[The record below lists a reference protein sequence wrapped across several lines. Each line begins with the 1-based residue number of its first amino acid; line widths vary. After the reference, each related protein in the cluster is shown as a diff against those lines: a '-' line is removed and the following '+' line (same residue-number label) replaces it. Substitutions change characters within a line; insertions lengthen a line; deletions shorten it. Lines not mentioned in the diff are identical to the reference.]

1 MKFDLSSLVIT
12 VIALLAFIIP
22 VSIDQRNKIKASKT
36 LKKLKAYATKQKFN
50 IDKSDVFQQTY
61 ALGLDA
67 KLKKLIY
74 LKNDGSEFVEDFYDL
89 AEFSKCKSYQSD
101 IEDENSEFKKVSY
114 LRLQQANPKSQSLDL
129 EIYKMKENLSY
140 IEEETMA
147 KKMVKSIN
155 SLLA

>member
-22 VSIDQRNKIKASKT
+22 VSIDQRNKRKTAKT
-36 LKKLKAYATKQKFN
+36 LKKLKAYATNQKLN

-61 ALGLDA
+61 ALGLDT

-74 LKNDGSEFVEDFYDL
+74 LKNDGNEFVEDLYDL
-89 AEFSKCKSYQSD
+89 TEFSKCRLYQPDVDDKS
-101 IEDENSEFKKVSY
+101 SEFWKVSY
-114 LRLQQANPKSQSLDL
+114 LRLQYMNPKAQPLDL
-129 EIYKMKENLSY
+129 EIYKVKENLSY
-140 IEEETMA
+140 TEEEAMA

-155 SLLA
+155 YMLL